1 MKMFFF
7 LFLENFKFIDVPIFR
22 LFTRLIYLNVLHDIC
37 IISRIWK
44 IGRNFLSRIH
54 FEYIE
59 KYH

>member
-37 IISRIWK
+37 IILRI
-44 IGRNFLSRIH
+44 
-54 FEYIE
+54 
-59 KYH
+59 